1 MYFGWLLLHSSLRI
15 VFWCISVVINPR
27 RLCAASVTVLGLC
40 ICVCVCVSCLRLFSA
55 SEQHE
60 KLQYYKPSKIKQ
72 QILLKRPRS
81 ESRAALPWTRLRDP
95 LAAMCEHACTTRS
108 CTCRAPPPNCLLPS
122 RPLPGSAP
130 RDGRVSCAALSRPA
144 CN

>member
-1 MYFGWLLLHSSLRI
+1 MYFGWLLLPSSLRI
-15 VFWCISVVINPR
+15 VFWCISIVINPR
-27 RLCAASVTVLGLC
+27 RLCAARVTVLGL
-40 ICVCVCVSCLRLFSA
+40 CVCVCVSCLRLFSA

-60 KLQYYKPSKIKQ
+60 KLQYYKPLKIKQ
-72 QILLKRPRS
+72 RILLKRPRS

-95 LAAMCEHACTTRS
+95 LAAMCEHAC
-108 CTCRAPPPNCLLPS
+108 CARAGPLLQTAYLPS
-122 RPLPGSAP
+122 RPLLGSAP